1 MRAPATEEDL
11 YARLDALGLA
21 HRTYRHPPVFTVA
34 ESADLKRALPGA
46 HTKNL
51 FLKDKKGALAL
62 VCAHAD
68 ARIDLNQTAALIGMG
83 RPSFAAAD
91 LLMTDL
97 GVTPGSV
104 TVFALI
110 NDQARRVR
118 LVLDAALLDADL
130 VNFHPLRNDAT
141 TALTPADLLKFIA
154 STGREA
160 VIVRFDVDG
169 RPTRVEL
176 ARPPNHLARQ
186 ESETPA

>member
-11 YARLDALGLA
+11 YARLDALGVA
-21 HRTYRHPPVFTVA
+21 HHTQRHPPVFTVT

-68 ARIDLNQTAALIGMG
+68 ARIDLNQTAALVGLG

-91 LLMTDL
+91 LLMAHL
-97 GVTPGSV
+97 GVLPGSV

-110 NDQARRVR
+110 NDAARRVR
-118 LVLDAALLDADL
+118 LVLDVALLDAEL

-141 TALTPADLLKFIA
+141 TALAPAGLLTFIA
-154 STGREA
+154 ATGREA
-160 VIVRFDVDG
+160 VIVRFDANG
-169 RPTRVEL
+169 RPARVEL

-186 ESETPA
+186 ESETPS